1 MHCPLLVRGQ
11 QYSNRENRK
20 SYRLWYA
27 SSALEPDML
36 LRICHIFKGGG
47 VNVTYL
53 IFYYI

>member
-20 SYRLWYA
+20 SDRLWYV
-27 SSALEPDML
+27 LGDL
-36 LRICHIFKGGG
+36 LHFQGG

-53 IFYYI
+53 IKTYL